1 MPLRI
6 LPSKQKEW
14 TQNAQETEHSGS
26 GAREAVCNRSRTLM
40 NKLRVILR
48 VAFSF
53 PVMLAAWN
61 VLAVVRLAERNLP
74 DVDIWWHLRNAQY
87 LFTHHRLPNIDTY
100 SFTVAGQPWMNYEWL
115 AEIPYYL
122 AWRAFGLAGI
132 EILMLL
138 LLESIFLGVLLFC
151 YQRSRHIKASVLAC
165 WLAVFLA
172 TVNFAPRTIL
182 FGYGYLVILLIIL
195 EQFRSKGRAP
205 LWTLPLLFCLW
216 INTHGSWSLG
226 IIVLAVFVAS
236 GLVDGQW
243 GNLKASRWS
252 PRQLRQLLAAFAAS
266 CAALFVNPYGYRLVT
281 YPLDMAFRQQ
291 LNIAIIQEW
300 RTLDFHEPR
309 GKVVL
314 VLLAGLFCSALATR
328 YQWRLSDLLLVLL
341 GFYCGLTYERFL
353 FLAGIIV
360 APIVAEMLY
369 FVPPYRPEI
378 DKRWLNAAII
388 IAILALLVYQF
399 PSRAKLERQVAE
411 HYPAEVLPYLE
422 SHELSGRML
431 NFYDWGGYLGWK
443 DPKLKVFVDSRVD
456 IFERAGV
463 FGDYAQV
470 QTVAAPMRVLDKYQT
485 RYVLF
490 PTEQPLTYLLKRDPN
505 WRVIF
510 SGCISTLLERVGP
523 PSSDELAQGINREE

>member
-1 MPLRI
+1 M
-6 LPSKQKEW
+6 QKEW
-14 TQNAQETEHSGS
+14 TQNAQETRRSGS
-26 GAREAVCNRSRTLM
+26 GAKEAVRNRSRTLM
-40 NKLRVILR
+40 DKLRVILR
-48 VAFSF
+48 AAFSF

-61 VLAVVRLAERNLP
+61 VLAVVLLAERNLP
-74 DVDIWWHLRNAQY
+74 EVDIWWHLRNAQY
-87 LFTHHRLPNIDTY
+87 LFIHHQLPNIDTY
-100 SFTVAGQPWMNYEWL
+100 TFTVAGQPRMNFEWL

-122 AWRAFGLAGI
+122 AWRGFGLEGI

-138 LLESIFLGVLLFC
+138 LLEAIFLGVLLLC

-172 TVNFAPRTIL
+172 TVNLGPRTIL
-182 FGYGYLVILLIIL
+182 FGYGYLVILLAIL
-195 EQFRSKGRAP
+195 ERFRSKGRAP

-226 IIVLAVFVAS
+226 IIVLGIFLAS

-252 PRQLRQLLAAFAAS
+252 PRQLRQLLVASAAS
-266 CAALFVNPYGYRLVT
+266 CAALFVNPCGYRLVA
-281 YPLDMAFRQQ
+281 YPLDVAFREH
-291 LNIAIIQEW
+291 LLINSIQEW
-300 RTLDFHEPR
+300 ATVDFHGLR

-328 YQWRLSDLLLVLL
+328 HQWRLSDLLLVLF

-388 IAILALLVYQF
+388 IAILAILVYQF
-399 PSRAKLERQVAE
+399 PGRAQLERQVAE

-422 SHELSGRML
+422 SHELSGHML
-431 NFYDWGGYLGWK
+431 NFYDWGGYLEWK
-443 DPKLKVFVDSRVD
+443 DPKLKVFVDSRAD
-456 IFERAGV
+456 IFEHAGV
-463 FGDYAQV
+463 YGDYIRV
-470 QTVAAPMRVLDKYQT
+470 HTLGDPVRVLDKYQI
-485 RYVLF
+485 RYVLY
-490 PTEQPLTYLLKRDPN
+490 PSQQPLTYLLKTSPD
-505 WRVIF
+505 WKVLYTGQIT
-510 SGCISTLLERVGP
+510 TLFEKVGP
-523 PSSDELAQGINREE
+523 GQR

>member
-1 MPLRI
+1 MPLRM

-14 TQNAQETEHSGS
+14 TQNAQETEHSGL
-26 GAREAVCNRSRTLM
+26 GAKEAVCDRSRTLM
-40 NKLRVILR
+40 DKLRVILR

-53 PVMLAAWN
+53 PVMLAAWTA
-61 VLAVVRLAERNLP
+61 LIVVRLAEWNLP
-74 DVDIWWHLRNAQY
+74 DIDIWWHLRNAQY
-87 LFTHHRLPNIDTY
+87 LFIHHQLPNIDTY
-100 SFTVAGQPWMNYEWL
+100 SFTVAGRPWVNYEWL
-115 AEIPYYL
+115 GEIPYYL
-122 AWRAFGLAGI
+122 AWRAFGLEGI

-165 WLAVFLA
+165 WLTVLLA

-182 FGYGYLVILLIIL
+182 FAYAYLVILLAVL
-195 EQFRSKGRAP
+195 ERFRSKGRAP

-226 IIVLAVFVAS
+226 IIVLGLFVAS

-252 PRQLRQLLAAFAAS
+252 PRQLRQLLVAFAAS
-266 CAALFVNPYGYRLVT
+266 CAALFVNPYGYRIVT
-281 YPLDMAFRQQ
+281 YLLDMAFRQP
-291 LNIAIIQEW
+291 LNIASIQEW
-300 RTLDFHEPR
+300 VTVDFHTPR

-328 YQWRLSDLLLVLL
+328 YQWRLSDLLLVLF
-341 GFYCGLTYERFL
+341 GFYCGLTYQRFL

-360 APIVAEMLY
+360 APILAEMLY

-388 IAILALLVYQF
+388 IAILALLMYRF
-399 PSRAKLERQVAE
+399 PSPAQLERQVAE

-422 SHELSGRML
+422 SHDLSGHML
-431 NFYDWGGYLGWK
+431 NFYNWGGYLGWK

-456 IFERAGV
+456 MFERPGV
-463 FGDYAQV
+463 FGDYLQV
-470 QTVAAPMRVLDKYQT
+470 QTLAAPMRILDKYQI
-485 RYVLF
+485 RYVLY
-490 PTEQPLTYLLKRDPN
+490 PSQEPLTYMLKMSPD
-505 WRVIF
+505 WKVLYTGQITALF
-510 SGCISTLLERVGP
+510 ERVRPG
-523 PSSDELAQGINREE
+523 QR

>member
-1 MPLRI
+1 VNAMPLRI
-6 LPSKQKEW
+6 SPSTQKEW
-14 TQNAQETEHSGS
+14 TQNAQEAEHSGS
-26 GAREAVCNRSRTLM
+26 GAKEAARNRSRTLID
-40 NKLRVILR
+40 KLRVILR

-53 PVMLAAWN
+53 PVMLVAWN
-61 VLAVVRLAERNLP
+61 VVVVVGWAERNLP
-74 DVDIWWHLRNAQY
+74 DLDIWWHLRNAQY
-87 LFTHHRLPNIDTY
+87 LFTHHQLPNIDTY

-122 AWRAFGLAGI
+122 AWRAFGLEGM

-138 LLESIFLGVLLFC
+138 LLESIFLGVLLLS

-165 WLAVFLA
+165 WVAVFLA
-172 TVNFAPRTIL
+172 TVNFGPRTIL
-182 FGYGYLVILLIIL
+182 FGYAYLVILLAIL
-195 EQFRSKGRAP
+195 ERFRSKGGAL

-226 IIVLAVFVAS
+226 IIVLGIFIAS
-236 GLVDGQW
+236 GLVDAQW

-281 YPLDMAFRQQ
+281 YPLDMAFRQR
-291 LNIAIIQEW
+291 LNIASIQEW
-300 RTLDFHEPR
+300 ATVDFHALR

-328 YQWRLSDLLLVLL
+328 YQWRLSDLFLVLF

-388 IAILALLVYQF
+388 IGILAFVVYRF
-399 PSRAKLERQVAE
+399 PSPAQLERQVAE
-411 HYPAEVLPYLE
+411 QYPAEVLPYLE
-422 SHELSGRML
+422 SHELSGHVL
-431 NFYDWGGYLGWK
+431 NFYNWGGYLGWK

-456 IFERAGV
+456 IFEHAGV
-463 FGDYAQV
+463 FGDYVRVHTLAD
-470 QTVAAPMRVLDKYQT
+470 PMCVLDKYQI
-485 RYVLF
+485 RYVLY
-490 PTEQPLTYLLKRDPN
+490 PSQQPLNYVLKASPD
-505 WRVIF
+505 WKVLYTGQIT
-510 SGCISTLLERVGP
+510 TLFERVGP
-523 PSSDELAQGINREE
+523 GQR

>member
-1 MPLRI
+1 MS
-6 LPSKQKEW
+6 PSKQKEW
-14 TQNAQETEHSGS
+14 TQISQETDHSGW
-26 GAREAVCNRSRTLM
+26 GAKEAVRNRSRTLM
-40 NKLRVILR
+40 DKLRVILR

-53 PVMLAAWN
+53 PVMLVAWI
-61 VLAVVRLAERNLP
+61 VLVTVPLVERNLP

-87 LFTHHRLPNIDTY
+87 LFTHHQLPNIDTY

-115 AEIPYYL
+115 EEIPYYL
-122 AWRAFGLAGI
+122 AWRAFGLEGI

-151 YQRSRHIKASVLAC
+151 YQRSRHIEASVLAC
-165 WLAVFLA
+165 LFAVFLA
-172 TVNFAPRTIL
+172 TINFAPRTIL
-182 FGYGYLVILLIIL
+182 FGYGYLVILLAIL
-195 EQFRSKGRAP
+195 ERFRSKGRAP

-226 IIVLAVFVAS
+226 IIVLGIFVAS

-266 CAALFVNPYGYRLVT
+266 CAVLFVNPYGYRLVT
-281 YPLDMAFRQQ
+281 YPLDMAFRQR
-291 LNIAIIQEW
+291 LNIASIAEW
-300 RTLDFHEPR
+300 ASIDFHCPR
-309 GKVVL
+309 GKIVL
-314 VLLAGLFCSALATR
+314 VLLAGLFCGALATR
-328 YQWRLSDLLLVLL
+328 YHWRLSDLLFVLF
-341 GFYCGLTYERFL
+341 GFYCGLTYQRFL

-378 DKRWLNAAII
+378 DKRWLSAAII
-388 IAILALLVYQF
+388 IPSLGFVVYRF
-399 PSRAKLERQVAE
+399 PSPAQLESQVTE
-411 HYPAEVLPYLE
+411 EYPAEVLPYLE
-422 SHELSGRML
+422 SHELSGHML
-431 NFYDWGGYLGWK
+431 NFYNWGGYLGWK
-443 DPKLKVFVDSRVD
+443 DPRLKVFVDSRVD

-463 FGDYAQV
+463 FGDYLQV
-470 QTVAAPMRVLDKYQT
+470 QTLADPVRVLDKYQI

-505 WRVIF
+505 WKVIF
-510 SGCISTLLERVGP
+510 SGRISPLLERVGP
-523 PSSDELAQGINREE
+523 PPFDERAQGINREE